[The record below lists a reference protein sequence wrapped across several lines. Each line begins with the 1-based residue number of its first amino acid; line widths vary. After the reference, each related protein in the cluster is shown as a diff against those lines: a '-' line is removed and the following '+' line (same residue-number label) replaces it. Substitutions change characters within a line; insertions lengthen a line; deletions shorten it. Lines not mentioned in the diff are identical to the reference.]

1 MSKQEITAEELS
13 KVLLYTAS
21 ALPDNPS
28 ERGMKPRE
36 IKAFFYKYISVLV
49 DIINEKLGEVE
60 GSRISGLKDHNL
72 SESSHIDIRATL
84 DDLATMDITLGNAIA
99 GSLKEHNAD
108 KDSHPILLAELK
120 RIDDAVQIAHNLA
133 SGKSK
138 IYPVNDIYEMLDN
151 VNDRLNVGDKFV
163 LAQESVPDFIL
174 FEKDSAGEGAI
185 SLSQTDLLLG
195 LELVPGKS
203 YICSNG
209 FLFVATESGID
220 TSLFAKQTEVESIIA
235 ELLTKETKKAL
246 KEETAETVTLTS
258 DTEYNLGL
266 RTSVVLALPEEIPNE
281 FEVIVNFRS
290 GAVAT
295 AFDAPNSIVFTQDD
309 CYLGRLTPITNRI
322 YEINIKNVGGVL
334 IGKVGCCDYEV
345 IE

>member
-1 MSKQEITAEELS
+1 MSKQKITAEELN

-36 IKAFFYKYISVLV
+36 IKAFFYKYISILV
-49 DIINEKLGEVE
+49 DILNEKFNGAEN
-60 GSRISGLKDHNL
+60 SRTQGL
-72 SESSHIDIRATL
+72 SEHDADELSHNDIRNVLSTL
-84 DDLATMDITLGNAIA
+84 IEKDTELGNLISSSLAEHNDSDSAHEKITLW
-99 GSLKEHNAD
+99 LKQLQE
-108 KDSHPILLAELK
+108 
-120 RIDDAVQIAHNLA
+120 RIENVNNLA

-138 IYPVNDIYEMLDN
+138 IIPVKDIYELKSKLSSE
-151 VNDRLNVGDKFV
+151 LNIGDKFV
-163 LAQESVPDFIL
+163 LAQENVPDFTL
-174 FEKDSAGEGAI
+174 FEKNSTSTDAIELSDI
-185 SLSQTDLLLG
+185 SLMLG
-195 LELVPGKS
+195 LELEPGKS
-203 YICSNG
+203 YLCNG
-209 FLFVATESGID
+209 FLLVATESGID
-220 TSLFAKQTEVESIIA
+220 TSLFAKQA
-235 ELLTKETKKAL
+235 ELDNVKTELATKETKKAL
-246 KEETAETVTLTS
+246 KSESAETVMLAS